1 MTPDGILLRGIRATL
16 LVALI
21 TQGGFV
27 SAQPKPATP
36 PYPWYVTGAA
46 IHRVSL
52 KPNTE
57 FWRFEHLSL
66 DSAEADRQ
74 LRTWKAEGIDS
85 IELFAPEEGGNS
97 FDGLDTKDRYALGSK
112 VGTITQ
118 FRRLISSIHARG
130 MHVVTFQNLG
140 YAATDDKQFKKAE
153 QDVREG
159 KQSRESRFFLWSDN
173 SDAPPPANGN
183 SYFFLRPIKPHYDAT
198 ETEFWQRSESSKR
211 FYWTRWAGK
220 DEHGAVNHLPQYNWI
235 SDAWPSEARHVIDFW
250 MSTGLDGMI
259 VDAVNWY
266 VGYDWQKNARML
278 AEYRKFGKG
287 KLLVPEG
294 GGAFH
299 TDDPVG
305 WIKDGTWPALY
316 DYGLDIWWEEQSRPM
331 RDSIQRGN
339 PAVFEEALRNYH
351 DRVVAAGGALIQP
364 VLDMHDEGKQRL
376 EESLLATSGDMLCY
390 CEPVNSIIKPA
401 TTISDLLRLKT
412 HHPALYQNSTR
423 RRIATDQDQTVYA
436 TLRDAADESERIL
449 VVFNFSSEPIHAAID
464 TRAVSGAGYRDLES
478 RGPSQPA
485 TPKLEVDLPGFGHKI
500 FQVQEQRELKAGGKQ

>member
-1 MTPDGILLRGIRATL
+1 VTRKGILLRRIGASL
-16 LVALI
+16 LLAI
-21 TQGGFV
+21 MAQASAV
-27 SAQPKPATP
+27 SAQSRRAPHA
-36 PYPWYVTGAA
+36 YPWYVTAAA

-66 DSAEADRQ
+66 DPAGADRQ
-74 LRTWKAEGIDS
+74 LRTWKEDGIDS

-97 FDGLDTKDRYALGSK
+97 FDGLDTKDRYSFGSK
-112 VGTITQ
+112 GGTIIQ
-118 FRRLISSIHARG
+118 FRRLISSIHAQR

-140 YAATDDKQFKKAE
+140 YSATDDKQFKKAE

-159 KQSRESRFFLWSDN
+159 KQSRESRFFFWSDS
-173 SDAPPPANGN
+173 SDAPPPTNGD
-183 SYFFLRPIKPHYDAT
+183 SYFFLRPIKPHYDAMKK
-198 ETEFWQRSESSKR
+198 EFWQRSEPSQH
-211 FYWTRWAGK
+211 FYWTKWAGK
-220 DEHGAVNHLPQYNWI
+220 DEQGAVNHLPQYNWI
-235 SDAWPSEARHVIDFW
+235 SDAWPTEARHVIDFW

-266 VGYDWQKNARML
+266 TGYDWQKNARML
-278 AEYRKFGKG
+278 AEYRKFGKD
-287 KLLVPEG
+287 KLLLPEG

-331 RDSIQRGN
+331 RDSIQQGN
-339 PAVFEEALRNYH
+339 PAVFEDALRKYH

-390 CEPVNSIIKPA
+390 CEPANSIIKPA
-401 TTISDLLRLKT
+401 TSIPELLRLKT

-423 RRIATDQDQTVYA
+423 RRIATDHDETVYA
-436 TLRDAADESERIL
+436 TVRDAADQSERIL

-464 TRAVSGAGYRDLES
+464 TRAVAGAGYRDLEAS
-478 RGPSQPA
+478 EPSHPA
-485 TPKLEVDLPGFGHKI
+485 VPKLEVDLPGFGHKI
-500 FQVQEQRELKAGGKQ
+500 FQVQEPHELQAGGKQ